1 MSGTLS
7 NLLSQSF
14 STVKV
19 PNTRLALYTLSIRS
33 PGHSSLS
40 FFTYTF
46 PISPGALRKA
56 PTAMSAIYDTSGPVL
71 KNGVKRDVDSFGLT
85 PPMYTLEGTTGWDR
99 HQTDG
104 LIFTGLQ
111 SIQQL
116 QYLISL
122 YAQLNQAQKQAN
134 NPSLYTMEF
143 YDYFNQEFW
152 QVEPMGEMEIS
163 QSERAPT
170 LQYYRCRLERRGGCG
185 AKRYQQHPWPILRED
200 QDGTRPFRLHPDDL
214 ERDQGD
220 PDVCPGELERDQ
232 SGEYAAARADDHYH
246 TPERIIGI
254 QRLPLPNWYA
264 DELFCTLAGCG
275 PAA

>member
-33 PGHSSLS
+33 PGFSALS

-71 KNGVKRDVDSFGLT
+71 KNGVKRDVDSFGLA
-85 PPMYTLEGTTGWDR
+85 PPIYTLEGTTGWDR

-104 LIFTGLQ
+104 MIFTGLQ

-134 NPSLYTMEF
+134 NPSLYTLEF

-170 LQYYRCRLERRGGCG
+170 LQYYRLRF
-185 AKRYQQHPWPILRED
+185 AAVQQVSAPLISDVFADPIL
-200 QDGTRPFRLHPDDL
+200 QLFAAASSAAAGA
-214 ERDQGD
+214 
-220 PDVCPGELERDQ
+220 VQ
-232 SGEYAAARADDHYH
+232 SGISSILGLY
-246 TPERIIGI
+246 
-254 QRLPLPNWYA
+254 
-264 DELFCTLAGCG
+264 
-275 PAA
+275 